1 MGSNV
6 SRVQIMV
13 VAALATGVVL
23 LALVGAAWACF
34 ITGNPNTNPAATA
47 NAVSTNV
54 QETLIAMGTL
64 PPPATTVIEA
74 TQPPIIAP
82 TATAPPNTPFQP
94 PTPTNIPP
102 SPTPLARGNGTL
114 FTAARRTG
122 PVTLNGALDEWP
134 NPLPGVVE
142 QATFRSE
149 NWTGVSDLSARYA
162 VNWDDN
168 FLYLAVQVTDDAHV
182 QTQRGETLFRGDS
195 VEILLDTDLAGDFAS
210 AELSTD
216 DFQIGFSPGALN
228 GDLPEAW
235 LWFPTSREG
244 APTSVSVAAQS
255 TTLGYNLEA
264 AIPWS
269 VFGIRPNINA
279 RFGFTLS
286 ISDNDST
293 GAAEQQTMV
302 SSVATRR
309 LTDPT
314 SWGTLELGP

>member
-1 MGSNV
+1 MGSNA
-6 SRVQIMV
+6 SRVQVMV
-13 VAALATGVVL
+13 VAALTTGVVL
-23 LALVGAAWACF
+23 LALVGAAWACLA
-34 ITGNPNTNPAATA
+34 TGNPNADPAATA

-64 PPPATTVIEA
+64 PPPATSVSEA
-74 TQPPIIAP
+74 TQPPITVP
-82 TATAPPNTPFQP
+82 TATAPPSTPFQP
-94 PTPTNIPP
+94 PTLTSVPP
-102 SPTPLARGNGTL
+102 SPTPLVRGNGTL
-114 FTAARRTG
+114 LTAARRIG
-122 PVTLNGALDEWP
+122 PVTLNGVLDEWP
-134 NPLPGVVE
+134 NPLPGVAE

-149 NWTGVSDLSARYA
+149 NWTGVGDLSARYA
-162 VNWDDN
+162 MNWDDN

-182 QTQRGETLFRGDS
+182 QTQRGETMFRGDS

-210 AELSTD
+210 EELSAD
-216 DFQIGFSPGALN
+216 DFQIGFSLGALN

-235 LWFPTSREG
+235 LWFPTNREG

-255 TTLGYNLEA
+255 TAAGYNLEA

-269 VFGIRPNINA
+269 VLGIRPAANA

-286 ISDNDST
+286 VSDNDSPDT
-293 GAAEQQTMV
+293 AEQQTMV